1 MPSDTFFRLP
11 EEKRERLVEAAWEEF
26 AAESYADVSINKIIR
41 KAGIPRGSFYQY
53 FTDKEDLFV
62 YLLDQVKEHI
72 LKKTYPAIVET
83 EGGLFEVALRLFE
96 ELLEQDVLTDTI
108 MKRYIAVMDINPRL
122 DLRQFCIIMPHDLI
136 AQVIGRTD
144 LSVFREQNME
154 YLRLVVEMVIVALME
169 AIIQTMLHPEQA
181 QEEQNILGQRIG
193 IIRNGCCRDIMSQT
207 GGTPC

>member
-11 EEKRERLVEAAWEEF
+11 EEKRARLIDAAWEEF
-26 AAESYADVSINKIIR
+26 TAANYADASINKIIL
-41 KAGIPRGSFYQY
+41 KARIPRGSFYQY
-53 FTDKEDLFV
+53 FTDKEDLFG
-62 YLLDQVKEHI
+62 YLLDQIKEHI
-72 LKKTYPAIVET
+72 LKKTYPAIMET

-96 ELLEQDVLTDTI
+96 ALLEQKVLTDTV

-122 DLRQFCIIMPHDLI
+122 DLRQFCIVMPHDLI
-136 AQVIGRTD
+136 AQVMARTD

-181 QEEQNILGQRIG
+181 QEEKKKLGQRVG
-193 IIRNGCCRDIMSQT
+193 IIRYGCCRESNLQT